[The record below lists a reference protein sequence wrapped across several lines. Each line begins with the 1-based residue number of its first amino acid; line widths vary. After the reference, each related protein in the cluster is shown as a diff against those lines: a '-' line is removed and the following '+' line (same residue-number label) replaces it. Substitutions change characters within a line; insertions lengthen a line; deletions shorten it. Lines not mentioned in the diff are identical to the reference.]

1 MESGAFQ
8 LDDAR
13 TRAVRN
19 QAGEFT
25 LNLVKALLQTGWYSP
40 EHSLARAA
48 TEDLFR
54 QFQALTEGERD
65 LTYVLVST
73 VDERGVMIDG
83 LLPEPIEVAKALRGI
98 LGDHFVA
105 KFHDYFVRNQIAS
118 FTIKRHITEDEFKRF
133 LNLWVTWATKTANA
147 ESGHAVMSDELT
159 VAGILG
165 VTVVGMDEVPGA
177 RRHLPW
183 PVKIALG
190 RLRKDLRRI
199 PMLRHADEAT
209 LARLKTQVIE
219 DVTRP
224 LSRPALVVDLLLN
237 ADLVA
242 EGQDVLTPT
251 AVEDGMLQT
260 LRVEMANKAA
270 VLLTETLARVHDKG
284 TRQEDLPGW
293 EPEEYRAT
301 LDRITRKVLVRLA
314 EADFSEAYGL
324 LQDSYGRGLID
335 VGSLPETLQN
345 RIRSSELTEWFL
357 KNPGVFYRDFASAA
371 TPAAYRRHASIVKA
385 IVPELIRRAEVRPL
399 TAILAILHR
408 HLHEPH
414 PSFPARV
421 DSARDLL
428 RHFEE
433 AGHIDHV
440 VEIAVKTTKEGRGGL
455 VQGLVLF
462 GESIVPALL
471 FHLVRSEDASVRKAA
486 LSMLEQVGAAA
497 VPFLVAELR
506 AHRHP
511 WYVARNLIVLLGTV
525 TNPHDE
531 AATRA
536 ISEYQDHPRTQV
548 REACLEALVR
558 IQGPAAGP
566 YLAPY
571 LDDPE
576 PHIIR
581 RAIHHAGAIR
591 YSDPAFVRRL
601 LVMLA
606 PPPRRARPR
615 PSRSPSGTPVPG
627 RKALADDATASAV
640 LSALARYGPDLLVS
654 VPEVEPT
661 LCALARRPTIVGR
674 LLQRFG
680 LRRRT
685 PSDLVVQATRAL
697 GSIGGSMSERVLD
710 DLVRRGPDPVRGP
723 ASEALA
729 RIRDR
734 RNP

>member
-1 MESGAFQ
+1 MESGSFR

-48 TEDLFR
+48 TEDLFA
-54 QFQALTEGERD
+54 QFRALTEGERD
-65 LTYVLVST
+65 LSYVLVST

-105 KFHDYFVRNQIAS
+105 KFHDYFIRNQIAS

-133 LNLWVTWATKTANA
+133 LNLWVTWASRTAHA

-159 VAGILG
+159 VAGLLA

-209 LARLKTQVIE
+209 LARLKVQVIE
-219 DVTRP
+219 DVVRP
-224 LSRPALVVDLLLN
+224 LSRPSLIVDLLLN

-242 EGQDVLTPT
+242 EGQDLLTP
-251 AVEDGMLQT
+251 AGVEDGMVQILG
-260 LRVEMANKAA
+260 VEMAHKAA
-270 VLLTETLARVHDKG
+270 RALNETLARVHDKG
-284 TRQEDLPGW
+284 VRREDLPGW
-293 EPEEYRAT
+293 EPEEYRTT
-301 LDRITRKVLVRLA
+301 LDRVTRKVLVRLA

-324 LQDSYGRGLID
+324 LQEAYGRGLID
-335 VGSLPETLQN
+335 VGTLPETLQN

-357 KNPGVFYRDFASAA
+357 KDPSAFYRDFANAA
-371 TPAAYRRHASIVKA
+371 TPAAYRRCASLVKS
-385 IVPELIRRAEVRPL
+385 IVPELIRRGEVRPM

-414 PSFPARV
+414 PSFSAREEA
-421 DSARDLL
+421 ARDLL

-433 AGHIDHV
+433 AGHIDRV
-440 VEIAVKTTKEGRGGL
+440 VELAVKTTKEGRGGL

-462 GESIVPALL
+462 RESIVPALL
-471 FHLVRSEDASVRKAA
+471 FHLVRSEDTSVRKAA
-486 LSMLEQVGAAA
+486 LSMLEQVGAAG
-497 VPFLVAELR
+497 VPAIVAELR

-511 WYVARNLIVLLGTV
+511 WYVVRNLIGLVGSV
-525 TNPHDE
+525 ADAHDE

-536 ISEYQDHPRTQV
+536 VSEYRDHPRPQV

-558 IQGPAAGP
+558 IQGPAAGAH
-566 YLAPY
+566 LAPF

-576 PHIIR
+576 PHIVR
-581 RAIHHAGAIR
+581 RAVHHAGAIR
-591 YSDPAFVRRL
+591 YSDPAFLRRL
-601 LVMLA
+601 LAMLA
-606 PPPRRARPR
+606 PAPPRRLGRAAP
-615 PSRSPSGTPVPG
+615 PVEDRKDLPG
-627 RKALADDATASAV
+627 NALASAV
-640 LSALARYGPDLLVS
+640 LSALARYGPDLLVT
-654 VPEVEPT
+654 VPEVEST
-661 LCALARRPTIVGR
+661 LCGLVRRPSGAGR
-674 LLQRFG
+674 LLSRLG
-680 LRRRT
+680 LRRRL
-685 PSDLVVQATRAL
+685 PGDLVVQAIRAL
-697 GSIGGSMSERVLD
+697 GSIGGPMSERVLD
-710 DLVRRGPDPVRGP
+710 DLARRGPEPVRQVS
-723 ASEALA
+723 AEALA
-729 RIRDR
+729 RVRGR
-734 RNP
+734 RNA

>member
-1 MESGAFQ
+1 MESGSYR
-8 LDDAR
+8 LDDGR

-54 QFQALTEGERD
+54 QFRTLTEGERD
-65 LTYVLVST
+65 LSYVLVST

-83 LLPEPIEVAKALRGI
+83 LLAEPIEVAKALRGI

-105 KFHDYFVRNQIAS
+105 KFHEYFIRNQIAS
-118 FTIKRHITEDEFKRF
+118 FTIKRHITEDEFRRF
-133 LNLWVTWATKTANA
+133 LNLWVTWATKTAHA

-159 VAGILG
+159 VAGVLA

-209 LARLKTQVIE
+209 LARLKSEVIE
-219 DVTRP
+219 DVMRP
-224 LSRPALVVDLLLN
+224 LSRPTLLVDLLLN

-242 EGQDVLTPT
+242 EGQDVVTP
-251 AVEDGMLQT
+251 AGVEDGMVQT
-260 LRVEMANKAA
+260 LRVEMVHKAA
-270 VLLTETLARVHDKG
+270 HVLNETLARVHDKG
-284 TRQEDLPGW
+284 ARREDLPGW
-293 EPEEYRAT
+293 EYEEYRTT
-301 LDRITRKVLVRLA
+301 LDRVTRKVLVRLA

-324 LQDSYGRGLID
+324 LQEAYGRGLID
-335 VGSLPETLQN
+335 VGTLPETLQN

-357 KNPGVFYRDFASAA
+357 KDPNAFYRDFANAA
-371 TPAAYRRHASIVKA
+371 TPAAYRRCASLVKF
-385 IVPELIRRAEVRPL
+385 IVPELIRRGEVRPM

-414 PSFPARV
+414 PSFPAREE
-421 DSARDLL
+421 SARDLL

-440 VEIAVKTTKEGRGGL
+440 VELAVKTTKEGRGGL
-455 VQGLVLF
+455 VQGLILF
-462 GESIVPALL
+462 RESIVPALL

-486 LSMLEQVGAAA
+486 LGMLEQVGAAG
-497 VPFLVAELR
+497 VPFIVAELR

-511 WYVARNLIVLLGTV
+511 WYVVRNLVVLLGAVADT
-525 TNPHDE
+525 HDE
-531 AATRA
+531 AATQA
-536 ISEYQDHPRTQV
+536 VSEYRGHPRPQV
-548 REACLEALVR
+548 REACLEALAR
-558 IQGPAAGP
+558 IQGPAAGAHI
-566 YLAPY
+566 APF

-576 PHIIR
+576 PHIVR

-601 LVMLA
+601 LAMLA
-606 PPPRRARPR
+606 PPPSRRPAGTT
-615 PSRSPSGTPVPG
+615 PSVEE
-627 RKALADDATASAV
+627 RKDLAGDAFASAV
-640 LSALARYGPDLLVS
+640 LSALARYGPDLLVT
-654 VPEVEPT
+654 VPEVEFT
-661 LCALARRPTIVGR
+661 LCRLVRRPSAVRR
-674 LLQRFG
+674 LLSRFG
-680 LRRRT
+680 LRRRL
-685 PSDLVVQATRAL
+685 PGDLVVQAIRVL
-697 GSIGGSMSERVLD
+697 GSIGGPMSERVLD
-710 DLVRRGPDPVRGP
+710 DLARRGPEPVRQV
-723 ASEALA
+723 AAEALA
-729 RIRDR
+729 RVRGR
-734 RNP
+734 RSP